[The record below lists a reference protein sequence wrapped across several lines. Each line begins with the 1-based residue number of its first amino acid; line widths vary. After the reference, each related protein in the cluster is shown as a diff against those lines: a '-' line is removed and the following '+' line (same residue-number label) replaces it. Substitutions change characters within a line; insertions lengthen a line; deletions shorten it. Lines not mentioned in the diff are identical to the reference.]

1 MRNPFAE
8 MIRNRREELQLSR
21 EEVAHQVNRSPSW
34 LALVEA
40 GRRRPDLD
48 VVPLLARAI
57 EKDPRA
63 FTEVFLGLHFPAAA
77 RVLFDRP
84 VPEVVDQTPAFSDS
98 ACRLLEELPD
108 DFRRPIEQLIRSAHD
123 LLHQNQITHGRY

>member
-1 MRNPFAE
+1 MRNVFAK
-8 MIRNRREELQLSR
+8 MVRDRREELHLSR
-21 EEVAHQVNRSPSW
+21 EDIAHKVNRTASW

-40 GRRRPDLD
+40 GRRKPDLD

-63 FTEVFLGLHFPAAA
+63 FTETFLHLHFPAAA

-84 VPEVVDQTPAFSDS
+84 APEVADQTPTFSLD
-98 ACRLLEELPD
+98 AYHLLEELPSQ
-108 DFRRPIEQLIRSAHD
+108 FRSPIEHLIRSIHSGLQD
-123 LLHQNQITHGRY
+123 KQTVS